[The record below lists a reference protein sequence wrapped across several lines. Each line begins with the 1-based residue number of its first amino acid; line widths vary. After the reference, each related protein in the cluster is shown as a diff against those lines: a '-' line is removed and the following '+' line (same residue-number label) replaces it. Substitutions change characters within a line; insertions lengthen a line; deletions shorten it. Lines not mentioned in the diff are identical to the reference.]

1 MATEKVICVTI
12 PNDGTGSTNIEPI
25 KGFKDGSCLKET
37 EALEK
42 SLGVVTNKTKK
53 PEALVTPEA
62 AKVTIGKK

>member
-12 PNDGTGSTNIEPI
+12 PNDGSGNTDIEPI

-42 SLGVVTNKTKK
+42 ALGVVVSKEKL
-53 PEALVTPEA
+53 PEASIAPQAE
-62 AKVTIGKK
+62 KVTIGRK